1 MGKQK
6 EQRYQR
12 LKRVH
17 NVLLKT
23 YIAAIRSGEANEWGI
38 TSDEGNK
45 WDITSDEGDGWL
57 TMHHLADLADIKY
70 QTLYS
75 LLDHRDAWGIVER
88 YKRYAPSGNF
98 MQMVSIHKEALARE
112 LIRLGTILDLSAPF

>member
-23 YIAAIRSGEANEWGI
+23 YIAAIRSGEANEWG
-38 TSDEGNK
+38 
-45 WDITSDEGDGWL
+45 ITSDEGDGWL

-88 YKRYAPSGNF
+88 YKRYAPSGSV